1 MNGYQWLISL
11 GARPDVLIAC
21 AVLGGITVLG
31 AFIGRLMEAQRARR
45 AGMAAGSRKP
55 LPYPP
60 VPASLR
66 RGQEPPKAAPL
77 PAGTRIAQY
86 TVADIGS
93 ASLHAEHAL
102 CEARSDL
109 HRALQRSTEAEI
121 HACRRRFKTKLLAYM
136 YACCAEYGMTFNR
149 EPGL

>member
-121 HACRRRFKTKLLAYM
+121 HACRQRYRAKLVAYLD
-136 YACCAEYGMTFNR
+136 ACSAEYGMKFHL
-149 EPGL
+149 ELFL